1 MSNCGDIAGATADDQ
16 SYSATPADV
25 GHALRVR
32 VTAINTVDS
41 VAVESA
47 ANAAVAANP
56 PANMAEPTIS
66 GTLRDAETVTADPGS
81 WSGTPPL
88 SFAYQWR
95 SCDAQ
100 NDADCTD
107 IAGATAGSFQITS
120 DEVGRRLRV
129 RTTATNAAGAG
140 QAATAD
146 SSASDV
152 VAPAPPA
159 NTAAPTVTGDTRSGQ
174 TVTADPGSWSG
185 TPTLSYAY
193 QWRSCDADS
202 GDCADIAGATGQT
215 FVLTSAEVARR
226 VSVRVTAT
234 NAGGNASVESAH
246 SRVVTN
252 AAGEPGGGGGGG
264 GGAAAH
270 RRAAAS
276 PSRER
281 AARRRT
287 VARRS
292 R

>member
-1 MSNCGDIAGATADDQ
+1 M
-16 SYSATPADV
+16 
-25 GHALRVR
+25 
-32 VTAINTVDS
+32 
-41 VAVESA
+41 
-47 ANAAVAANP
+47 
-56 PANMAEPTIS
+56 
-66 GTLRDAETVTADPGS
+66 
-81 WSGTPPL
+81 
-88 SFAYQWR
+88 
-95 SCDAQ
+95 
-100 NDADCTD
+100 
-107 IAGATAGSFQITS
+107 
-120 DEVGRRLRV
+120 
-129 RTTATNAAGAG
+129 
-140 QAATAD
+140 
-146 SSASDV
+146 

-264 GGAAAH
+264 GGTSPSGSFSIQGA
-270 RRAAAS
+270 RSSSSNGRATITVNVPGPGILALIAAS
-276 PSRER
+276 PPSAVGSAQAAKRVVVTRILRNVTKAGRVKLVVKPSRKAR
-281 AARRRT
+281 AILMRKRKLRIGVKVSYTPAGGTRSSLKRTLTLRLKRR
-287 VARRS
+287 
-292 R
+292 